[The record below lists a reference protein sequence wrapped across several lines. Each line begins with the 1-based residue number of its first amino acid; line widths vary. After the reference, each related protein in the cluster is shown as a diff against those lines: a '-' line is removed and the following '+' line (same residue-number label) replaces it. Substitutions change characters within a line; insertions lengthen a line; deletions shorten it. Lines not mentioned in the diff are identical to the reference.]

1 MGSNPTQ
8 ELKSI
13 PFSND
18 TVVHIN
24 ELGAD
29 REEQLCDILWDSP
42 FSLRLD
48 ETTTSENSS
57 LLTAH
62 ICYRLSYRQEMANE
76 FLFSKYLETDIMD
89 IFFCTVIYRRSQSK
103 SPTFSHAPLMVPPAC
118 LAGTVASP
126 RIFSQ
131 FTMSSTATTLWPNLK
146 VHCSICLSMPQPR
159 QLNRI
164 KAHALTVSTTVS
176 GIQWHIWVS
185 FSPYWCLLAL
195 FWEQFAEFLERGDAA
210 LGEKVSSR

>member
-1 MGSNPTQ
+1 MFHRVIKDVISTRMGSNPTQ

-29 REEQLCDILWDSP
+29 REEQLCDILWDSS
-42 FSLRLD
+42 FSLQLD

-62 ICYRLSYRQEMANE
+62 VCYRLSCSQEMANE
-76 FLFSKYLETDIMD
+76 FLFSKSLLTDTKD
-89 IFFCTVIYRRSQSK
+89 HFYCAFIYRRSQSK
-103 SPTFSHAPLMVPPAC
+103 SPKFSHVPLMVLPPR
-118 LAGTVASP
+118 LASTVASP

-131 FTMSSTATTLWPNLK
+131 FTVSCTATTLWPNLK
-146 VHCSICLSMPQPR
+146 VHRSVSLSMS
-159 QLNRI
+159 LNRI
-164 KAHALTVSTTVS
+164 KAHALTVPTPVS
-176 GIQWHIWVS
+176 GI
-185 FSPYWCLLAL
+185 
-195 FWEQFAEFLERGDAA
+195 R
-210 LGEKVSSR
+210 